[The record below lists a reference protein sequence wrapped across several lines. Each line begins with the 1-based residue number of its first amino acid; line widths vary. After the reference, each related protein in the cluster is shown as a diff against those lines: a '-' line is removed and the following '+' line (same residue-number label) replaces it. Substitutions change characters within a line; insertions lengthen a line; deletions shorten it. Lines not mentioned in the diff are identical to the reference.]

1 MEAEGGESQQ
11 ETFAIKLR
19 RLFDSVRSES
29 GDTYT
34 PREVAE
40 ALTQRG
46 RKISR
51 AYLYQLLKG
60 ESEPGYAV
68 VEGLAEFFGV
78 PLDYFSN
85 TPRGEELNAQYEL
98 LAKLGDSNVRELAFR
113 AKNLT
118 PEGLRNVL
126 RYMEFEEHRTKD
138 EEHTSE

>member
-1 MEAEGGESQQ
+1 MSREGDEAVQ
-11 ETFAIKLR
+11 ETFAVKLR
-19 RLFDSVRSES
+19 RLFEGVRSES

-68 VEGLAEFFGV
+68 VEALADFFGV

-85 TPRGEELNAQYEL
+85 SARGEELNAQYEI

-113 AKNLT
+113 AQNLT

-126 RYMEFEEHRTKD
+126 RYMEFEEHRNKD
-138 EEHTSE
+138 EGHTSE